1 MNKNKKTLTG
11 KDLITVGIYTAVYIA
26 VVFCVG
32 AFNAIPVLYPIFL
45 FVGPIITG
53 IPMMLYYTKIEK
65 FGMLT
70 ITGAICAAFF
80 YISGYTWLCV
90 AILLPSAIIADII
103 LKVGGFKKFVAMSLS
118 FMVMSLGLMAGP
130 ANLWFAGEGYWD
142 SIRESMG
149 DQYAEQLARFM
160 PMWMLPAGILF
171 ILAGAFLGS
180 LLGRKMMNKHFK
192 KAGIA

>member
-32 AFNAIPVLYPIFL
+32 AFNAIPIFYPIFL
-45 FVGPIITG
+45 FLGPIITG

-65 FGMLT
+65 FGMIT
-70 ITGAICAAFF
+70 IMGIICAVFF
-80 YISGYTWLCV
+80 YISGYTWICLS
-90 AILLPSAIIADII
+90 IMIPTSLLADVI
-103 LKVGGFKKFVAMSLS
+103 LKVGGFNKFGAMALS
-118 FMVMSLGLMAGP
+118 FMVMSLGIMAGP

-142 SIRESMG
+142 NIRESMG
-149 DQYAEQLARFM
+149 DQYAEQLAKYM
-160 PMWMLPAGILF
+160 PMWMLPAGIIF
-171 ILAGAFLGS
+171 ILAGGFLGA

-192 KAGIA
+192 KAGIV